1 MAASWAARVLEDHF
15 VFAEI
20 RSAGTHAWDG
30 AEAAAYAIDAMRE
43 LGFDLRLHR
52 SQRLTE
58 ELMSWADHVIV
69 MEPMHAEVA
78 QGLLGSQGASDRV
91 VGLWSYLEEAA
102 AHVSDPHGQEL
113 EVYAASARSIGR
125 GVEKLLEMQLE
136 ERRSEGS

>member
-1 MAASWAARVLEDHF
+1 MAAAWAARVLEDHF

-43 LGFDLRLHR
+43 LGFDLRAHR
-52 SQRLTE
+52 SQRLGS
-58 ELMSWADHVIV
+58 ELMTWADHVIV

-78 QGLLGSQGASDRV
+78 QGLLGVQESSNKII
-91 VGLWSYLEEAA
+91 GLWSYLEEPA

-113 EVYAASARSIGR
+113 QVYAASARSIGW
-125 GVEKLLEMQLE
+125 GVEQLLKNQLE
-136 ERRSEGS
+136 ERRNEGS